1 MMGTCWKASNR
12 SMRKEIEMRTVHHS
26 RMSFLGIAAVLVGT
40 LVAPLAVGAED
51 QNYATI
57 SAPGPSEVGVSRAII
72 AERALQSGD
81 LGSMQEQALA
91 DVMAAATSED
101 ETMGSDAVEAARAA
115 HSAQSLAVEW
125 SLNDSLDLGSMQEQA
140 LAERLAHFRTIELS
154 LSRSLGAGHQETPAC
169 EMVA

>member
-1 MMGTCWKASNR
+1 
-12 SMRKEIEMRTVHHS
+12 MRTVHHS
-26 RMSFLGIAAVLVGT
+26 RMAFLGIAAVLVGT
-40 LVAPLAVGAED
+40 LVTPLAVGAED

-57 SAPGPSEVGVSRAII
+57 SAPGPSEVEASRAII

-91 DVMAAATSED
+91 DVMAAAMAED
-101 ETMGSDAVEAARAA
+101 ETTGSDAVEAARAA
-115 HSAQSLAVEW
+115 PLAQFRAVEW
-125 SLNDSLDLGSMQEQA
+125 SLSDSLDLGSMQEQA

-169 EMVA
+169 EIVA